1 MKNSLKAKSLNA
13 LSAIQPF
20 FSKSQLFVIKHACQG
35 EEGGFFMQ
43 KVIDIEKLIASMPVT
58 YEQDGAGD
66 DAMVYLH
73 YFRGGSEWYITE
85 KDVLGG
91 VAQAFGYAVL
101 NGDMVFAELGY
112 ISIAELTDC
121 NVEFDL
127 YFSPEKLGVIKQ
139 QLLAATS

>member
-1 MKNSLKAKSLNA
+1 
-13 LSAIQPF
+13 
-20 FSKSQLFVIKHACQG
+20 
-35 EEGGFFMQ
+35 MQ
-43 KVIDIEKLIASMPVT
+43 KVIDVEKLIASMPVT

-73 YFRGGSEWYITE
+73 YFFGGSDWYITE
-85 KDVLGG
+85 KDVLSG
-91 VAQAFGYAVL
+91 VSQAFGFTVL

-139 QLLAATS
+139 QLLSAAG